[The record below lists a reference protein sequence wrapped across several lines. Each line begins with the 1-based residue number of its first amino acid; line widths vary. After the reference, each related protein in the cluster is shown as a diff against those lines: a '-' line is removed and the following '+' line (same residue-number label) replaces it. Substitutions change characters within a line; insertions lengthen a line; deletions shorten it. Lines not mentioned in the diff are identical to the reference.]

1 MLAPGAAGH
10 VLCLHIDASAQ
21 DVVGK
26 WGPGIAC
33 VLAAGFRLPFYICFY
48 LVEWG
53 GCSKR
58 AALGVVLCSAGS
70 LLLFVIMLKAE
81 QTSSKL
87 ALFACIR
94 PSKSTPCAAG
104 LLIIA
109 RAYLSIY
116 RNVKQQEENNPSVL
130 YVPWIPLKTQHSVWR
145 GAALQKAAKHC
156 LKQRKS
162 YPFSP
167 VVCIF
172 SLLHSSGTEFSESF
186 CSRFFQ
192 SIRTRSKK
200 DKKRTKNQKSFCY
213 VFLCISL
220 SLKMDCSGIFCFIS
234 KISML
239 KIKSKRRLGAYWD
252 FNKIILVNNFFIETH
267 FSTRLWAFCKI
278 APSFRYSYCRC
289 EPRDR

>member
-21 DVVGK
+21 DVVVK

-33 VLAAGFRLPFYICFY
+33 VLAAGSRLPFYICFY

-116 RNVKQQEENNPSVL
+116 RNVKQQEENNPSVW
-130 YVPWIPLKTQHSVWR
+130 YVPWIPLKTALCVKR
-145 GAALQKAAKHC
+145 GSSSESSETLSKAAEELPFFSCC
-156 LKQRKS
+156 L
-162 YPFSP
+162 YLFP
-167 VVCIF
+167 VTLFRHWVFRI
-172 SLLHSSGTEFSESF
+172 LL
-186 CSRFFQ
+186 FQ
-192 SIRTRSKK
+192 VLPKYK
-200 DKKRTKNQKSFCY
+200 D
-213 VFLCISL
+213 
-220 SLKMDCSGIFCFIS
+220 
-234 KISML
+234 
-239 KIKSKRRLGAYWD
+239 
-252 FNKIILVNNFFIETH
+252 
-267 FSTRLWAFCKI
+267 
-278 APSFRYSYCRC
+278 
-289 EPRDR
+289 